1 MISLLVQLLLGVVLL
16 LMILTGS
23 ANVYAW
29 LVTTVAHVV
38 AGTITLL
45 AVARLAEILRTGR

>member
-1 MISLLVQLLLGVVLL
+1 MI
-16 LMILTGS
+16 MTGW

-29 LVTTVAHVV
+29 LLSSVAHVV

-45 AVARLAEILRTGR
+45 AAARLACVLRPRAVPETIRTER